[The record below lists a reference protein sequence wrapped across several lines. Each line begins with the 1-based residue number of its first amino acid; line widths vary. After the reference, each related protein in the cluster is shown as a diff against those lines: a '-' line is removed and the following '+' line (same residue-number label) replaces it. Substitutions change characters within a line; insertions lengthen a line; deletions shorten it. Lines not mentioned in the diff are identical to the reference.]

1 MSHHILVRKTLEP
14 NPAWVELPPDHPN
27 YGADDLRLLEVEGE
41 AHFAHGAP
49 ALGIHAFAPN
59 QWSVTDVHSGLQLIK
74 SACYGDARRIV
85 TMMLGAYGP
94 GGRWL
99 DEQEALARIRAVCQA
114 YLVGRW
120 LDTTDAYDPQERP
133 RPSLVKDVQ
142 VSLPTAKPQAVKA
155 CLSSPITP
163 QQLRLWL
170 IEHRHA
176 LLEEHACVVSYGP
189 LKVAIPQYSY
199 RDSAVLGVK
208 EALPWLARLEGV
220 STDELIE
227 TIHRTYSNMASGLS
241 ACGA

>member
-14 NPAWVELPPDHPN
+14 NPAWMELPPGHPC
-27 YGADDLRLLEVEGE
+27 YGSKDLRLLAVEGE
-41 AHFAHGAP
+41 VHLAHGAP
-49 ALGIHAFAPN
+49 ALGIHAFALD

-74 SACYGDARRIV
+74 SACYADAQRLV
-85 TMMLGAYGP
+85 AMMLGAYGP

-114 YLVGRW
+114 YLLGRW
-120 LDTTDAYDPQERP
+120 LDEPNTYDPNQAKP
-133 RPSLVKDVQ
+133 RPSLIKDLQ

-155 CLSSPITP
+155 SLSSPITP

-189 LKVAIPQYSY
+189 LKVVIPQYTY

-208 EALPWLARLEGV
+208 EAVPWLARLEGV

-227 TIHRTYSNMASGLS
+227 TIHRAY
-241 ACGA
+241 C